1 MTDVIWGKVVKVID
15 GDTFDI
21 KVTRVRRGKQY
32 EYGTKERIRIEGIDT
47 AELPSLA
54 GRRAKRDLERALKG
68 KSVRCDIG
76 ARDTYGRLICRVA
89 LA

>member
-21 KVTRVRRGKQY
+21 KVTHVRRGNQY
-32 EYGTKERIRIEGIDT
+32 EYSTKERIRIEGIDP

-68 KSVRCDIG
+68 KSVRCDIR
-76 ARDTYGRLICRVA
+76 ARDTYGRLICGVA